1 MVKKH
6 LGALIDVRL
15 IVFLVVIIA
24 LSVIL
29 TMVFSDKIKDFAVK
43 HKKKFY
49 IYIFLY
55 LPLF

>member
-49 IYIFLY
+49 ISKI
-55 LPLF
+55 